1 MTKTAVAIIAG
12 ALCAGAAGAQPAAG
26 PSGSWAGTAQFTRG
40 AGLEPF
46 AMSVELRGRRA
57 VIALAPG
64 HAARTEVAAR
74 ITRGRIR
81 LTIPGRPWP
90 LTLDGGVR
98 GRVLAG
104 TLRQGPMQGR
114 FRLQRRAP
122 LEAGAI
128 GLYRFADG
136 RPLGVWQAIGPP
148 LSTLYDEGEIHAL
161 YRTGRGRYAVGAALA
176 MRNPTVGTATFAA
189 NGAAFRGARAA
200 SVAVRQQEV
209 WVRSGRAY
217 LGCTLTIPPGAG
229 RRPALTFAHGAGE
242 APRSFNLLYGL
253 YANHLGLVTLSCDK
267 RGVGQSG
274 GSYPGEFPSTA
285 AVDQY
290 ARDVQAQARF
300 LAGQPEVDP
309 ARVGISGASQAG
321 WVMPLAASREPAI
334 RFMVGLVSPTLTQGE
349 TDLWANLNGQGQSMP
364 TRTDEDME
372 AEVRRSGPSGVD
384 PMPAI
389 RALRIPAIWL
399 FGGKDRT
406 VPSRLCVERL
416 EPVAREARRDFT
428 YRVFPGGTHGLI
440 LTANGLVDEAARS
453 DRFVDGLFPAM
464 RDWLT
469 ARGLT
474 GAQPPS

>member
-1 MTKTAVAIIAG
+1 MKKTAVAIIAG
-12 ALCAGAAGAQPAAG
+12 ALCAGAAGAHPTAG
-26 PSGSWAGTAQFTRG
+26 LSGSWAGTAQFTRG
-40 AGLEPF
+40 AGTEPF

-57 VIALAPG
+57 VVALAPG
-64 HAARTEVAAR
+64 HAARTGVAAS

-90 LTLDGGVR
+90 LTLDGRVR

-104 TLRQGPMQGR
+104 TLRQGPLRGR

-122 LEAGAI
+122 LEAAAI
-128 GLYRFADG
+128 GLYRFGDG

-148 LSTLYDEGEIHAL
+148 LSTLYEEGEVRAL

-176 MRNPTVGTATFAA
+176 TRNPTVGTATFRVA
-189 NGAAFRGARAA
+189 GGVFRGAEVTR
-200 SVAVRQQEV
+200 VAMRQQEV

-229 RRPALTFAHGAGE
+229 RRPALTFAHGAGL

-253 YANHLGLVTLSCDK
+253 YANQLGLVTLSCDK

-274 GSYPGEFPSTA
+274 GDYPGEFPSA
-285 AVDQY
+285 SAVDQY

-300 LAGQPEVDP
+300 LAVQPEVDQ

-321 WVMPLAASREPAI
+321 WIMPLAASREPAI
-334 RFMVGLVSPTLTQGE
+334 RFMIGLVSPTLTQGE

-372 AEVRRSGPSGVD
+372 AEVRASGPSGVD

-389 RALRIPAIWL
+389 RAMRIPALWL

-416 EPVAREARRDFT
+416 DPIAREAGRDFT

-440 LTANGLVDEAARS
+440 RTANGLVDEAVRS
-453 DRFVDGLFPAM
+453 DHFVDGLFPAI
-464 RDWLT
+464 REWLT